1 MTARRSGRRFAV
13 ERRLSAGR
21 RFAVG
26 RPPIRLRQTIALV
39 LLWLA
44 SAGALAGI
52 IPVLVS
58 FGPRPVSVLAS
69 GDPQSIYA
77 LVEVAAL
84 FTAAVGLLWITG
96 LLTLLVICRVLR
108 SGRIVWHRGEQILR
122 AISPRIVRNL
132 LATSLGLG
140 ISAAA
145 MAPAH
150 AEMDDD
156 PFDVSLSWGAQ
167 TVSEAHDLGASE
179 LEPEVLQPAPAA
191 EAVPIEAAPT
201 DATPTDTGPTGA
213 ASPNSGLSGTDSAST
228 NEAVTGA
235 EVITVAEGDS
245 LWKIAQRHLGNEAT
259 DAQIDAAW
267 RQWHEHNAE
276 QIGPDPNLIFP
287 GMKLTV
293 PN

>member
-1 MTARRSGRRFAV
+1 M
-13 ERRLSAGR
+13 
-21 RFAVG
+21 
-26 RPPIRLRQTIALV
+26 RLRQTIALV
-39 LLWLA
+39 LVWLA
-44 SAGALAGI
+44 SAAALAGL
-52 IPVLVS
+52 IPVLFS
-58 FGPRPVSVLAS
+58 FAPQPISALTT

-84 FTAAVGLLWITG
+84 FTAAVGLLWITS

-108 SGRIVWHRGEQILR
+108 SGRVVWHRGERILR
-122 AISPRIVRNL
+122 ALSPRIIRNL

-145 MAPAH
+145 IAPAH
-150 AEMDDD
+150 AEADGD
-156 PFDVSLSWGAQ
+156 PFDVNLSWGAQ
-167 TVSEAHDLGASE
+167 TVSEAHNLDAGEAGQ
-179 LEPEVLQPAPAA
+179 EVLQPAPAA
-191 EAVPIEAAPT
+191 EAIPAEAP
-201 DATPTDTGPTGA
+201 
-213 ASPNSGLSGTDSAST
+213 SPNSGVSGSNSAPT

-276 QIGPDPNLIFP
+276 EIGPEPNLIFP
-287 GMKLTV
+287 GMKLIA

>member
-1 MTARRSGRRFAV
+1 M
-13 ERRLSAGR
+13 
-21 RFAVG
+21 
-26 RPPIRLRQTIALV
+26 RLRQTIALV
-39 LLWLA
+39 LVWLA
-44 SAGALAGI
+44 SAAALAGL
-52 IPVLVS
+52 IPVLFS
-58 FGPRPVSVLAS
+58 FAPQPISALTT

-84 FTAAVGLLWITG
+84 FTAAVGLLWITS

-108 SGRIVWHRGEQILR
+108 SGRVVWHRGERILR
-122 AISPRIVRNL
+122 ALSPRIIRNL

-145 MAPAH
+145 IAPAH
-150 AEMDDD
+150 AEADGD
-156 PFDVSLSWGAQ
+156 PFDVNLSWGAQ
-167 TVSEAHDLGASE
+167 TVSEAHNLDAGEAGQ
-179 LEPEVLQPAPAA
+179 EVLQPAPAA
-191 EAVPIEAAPT
+191 EAIPLDADPRDTASTDADPAEAAPT
-201 DATPTDTGPTGA
+201 DAAPAEAP
-213 ASPNSGLSGTDSAST
+213 SPNSGVSGSNSAST

-235 EVITVAEGDS
+235 VVITVAEGDS

-276 QIGPDPNLIFP
+276 EIGPDPNLIFP
-287 GMKLTV
+287 GMKLIA